1 MSVVIPPIVTF
12 DNGELND
19 GKKLA
24 VKILEEASEL
34 LYASQHQ
41 ERSDMLSELADVIQT
56 IGNFIEYASV
66 TPEELNT
73 AMEECLKRNVERGH
87 IHISDDEDLLD
98 PPLPPKNDEYRTEWD
113 HQY

>member
-34 LYASQHQ
+34 LYAS
-41 ERSDMLSELADVIQT
+41 I
-56 IGNFIEYASV
+56 
-66 TPEELNT
+66 
-73 AMEECLKRNVERGH
+73 RNAR
-87 IHISDDEDLLD
+87 ICCRNS
-98 PPLPPKNDEYRTEWD
+98 PTSSRR
-113 HQY
+113 